1 MSTTILQLQHSRFA
15 HLAHAAVN
23 ALVRP
28 LLRPLRQAT
37 APVPALSRAA
47 QAVVETRQAREMAM
61 YYARTQP
68 GFAADLRAAADRHE
82 LRFAE

>member
-15 HLAHAAVN
+15 HLAHATVN

-28 LLRPLRQAT
+28 LRQAT
-37 APVPALSRAA
+37 TPVPALSRAA
-47 QAVVETRQAREMAM
+47 QAVVEAREAREMAM